1 MSFKVFMPGALSA
14 TEWSQAGW
22 RLGEPVDEAEH
33 KLITPVLRRH
43 LPAGGLV
50 VDAGCGAGKW
60 VAYLHRLGYRIIGLD
75 VSAEA
80 LAAARRDAPLAGLAL
95 ADTQRAPIRDGA
107 VDAVLSLGVVEHD
120 ERGPVAGLRELHRII
135 KPGGV
140 LVLDV
145 PFNNWFRRLVTNPI
159 ASRETRR
166 RRRAGWTLG
175 FAEYR
180 FDLGELRRFL
190 EETGFEVVTAYPDD
204 LRPPYNIGL
213 WVDLHNIRFN
223 LYEPPR
229 SDGMF
234 RLDGLSGTAMALAMK
249 WVPWFVCGEVTVIAG
264 ARAGKPP
271 AAQRPSADS
280 SVLQFE
286 VVST

>member
-22 RLGEPVDEAEH
+22 RLEGGEPVDEAEH

-43 LPAGGLV
+43 LPTQGIV
-50 VDAGCGAGKW
+50 VDAGCGTGKW
-60 VAYLHRLGYRIIGLD
+60 VAHLHRLGYRIIGLD
-75 VSAEA
+75 LSPDA
-80 LAAARRDAPLAGLAL
+80 LAAARRDAPGAGLAL

-120 ERGPVAGLRELHRII
+120 ERGPGAGLRELHRIL
-135 KPGGV
+135 KPGGL

-145 PFNNWFRRLVTNPI
+145 PFNNWFRRLVTNPVSTW
-159 ASRETRR
+159 ATRR

-190 EETGFEVVTAYPDD
+190 EETGFDVLTAYPDD

-223 LYEPPR
+223 PFQTPPPDR
-229 SDGMF
+229 LF
-234 RLDGLSGTAMALAMK
+234 RLDGIAATAMALAME
-249 WVPWFVCGEVTVIAG
+249 WVPWFVCGEVTVIA
-264 ARAGKPP
+264 R
-271 AAQRPSADS
+271 RR
-280 SVLQFE
+280 V
-286 VVST
+286 

>member
-22 RLGEPVDEAEH
+22 RLEGGEPVDEAEH

-43 LPAGGLV
+43 LPAGGVV
-50 VDAGCGAGKW
+50 VDAGCGTGKW
-60 VAYLHRLGYRIIGLD
+60 VAHLHRLGYRIIGLD
-75 VSAEA
+75 LSFDA
-80 LAAARRDAPLAGLAL
+80 LAAARRDAPGAGLAL

-120 ERGPVAGLRELHRII
+120 ERGPGAGLRELHRIL
-135 KPGGV
+135 KPGGL

-145 PFNNWFRRLVTNPI
+145 PFNNWFRRLVTNPVSSW
-159 ASRETRR
+159 ATRR

-190 EETGFEVVTAYPDD
+190 AETGFDVLTAYPDD

-223 LYEPPR
+223 PFQTPSPE
-229 SDGMF
+229 SMF
-234 RLDGLSGTAMALAMK
+234 RLDGFAGTAMALAMK
-249 WVPWFVCGEVTVIAG
+249 WVPWFVCGEVTVIARR
-264 ARAGKPP
+264 RA
-271 AAQRPSADS
+271 
-280 SVLQFE
+280 
-286 VVST
+286 